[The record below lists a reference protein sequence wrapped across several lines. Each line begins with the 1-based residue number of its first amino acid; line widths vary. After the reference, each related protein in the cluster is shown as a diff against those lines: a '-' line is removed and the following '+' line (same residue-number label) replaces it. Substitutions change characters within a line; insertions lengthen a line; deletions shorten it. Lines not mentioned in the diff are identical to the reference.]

1 MNKVFIFPGQGSQY
15 VGMGQKIAKFSNIY
29 DEVFEKSNDILKYN
43 IKKICL
49 NGPQEILN
57 KTVYTQ
63 PAIFINSIIKDQM
76 LKNRNIFPSAVAG
89 HSLGEFSALVSAN
102 IISFEDALKII
113 KIRSEEMHKSG
124 KKNPGSMAAIIGA
137 NNEQTQSI
145 CGQKG
150 IIVIANYNSNKQI
163 IISGEKEAITNAIK
177 TGKKIGVKKILPLK
191 VSGAFHSPLMQ
202 GAKEKLKNIINKTLF
217 SKSKIPIYQNIT
229 GKKEFDSNKIKINL
243 INQIDN
249 PVKWLQTITNMSND
263 KYNYF
268 IEVGPK
274 NVLKKLNVQILEN
287 SITKS
292 FEELIKLQ

>member
-15 VGMGQKIAKFSNIY
+15 VGMGQKIADFSNIY
-29 DEVFEKSNDILKYN
+29 DKVFEKSNDILEYN

-63 PAIFINSIIKDQM
+63 PAIFINSIIKDQI

-137 NNEQTQSI
+137 NNEQIQSI
-145 CGQKG
+145 CNQKG

-163 IISGEKEAITNAIK
+163 IISGEKETIINAIK

-191 VSGAFHSPLMQ
+191 VSGAFHSSLMQ
-202 GAKEKLKNIINKTLF
+202 GAKEKLKSIINKTLF

-249 PVKWLQTITNMSND
+249 PVKWLQTITNMNND

-274 NVLKKLNVQILEN
+274 NVLKKLNVQILKN

-292 FEELIKLQ
+292 FEELIKL

>member
-29 DEVFEKSNDILKYN
+29 DEVFKNSNDILEYD
-43 IKKICL
+43 IKRICL
-49 NGPQEILN
+49 DGPQEILN
-57 KTVYTQ
+57 KTIHTQ
-63 PAIFINSIIKDQM
+63 PAIFINSIIKDQI
-76 LKNRNIFPSAVAG
+76 LKDKNIFPSAVAG

-113 KIRSEEMHKSG
+113 KIRSEEMYETG

-137 NNEQTQSI
+137 NNEQIQSI
-145 CGQKG
+145 CNQKG

-163 IISGEKEAITNAIK
+163 IISGEKETITNAIK
-177 TGKKIGVKKILPLK
+177 TGKKIGLKKILPLK

-274 NVLKKLNVQILEN
+274 NILKKLNIQILEN

-292 FEELIKLQ
+292 FEELIKL

>member
-15 VGMGQKIAKFSNIY
+15 VGMGQKIAEFSNIY

-49 NGPQEILN
+49 DGPQEILN
-57 KTVYTQ
+57 KTVHTQ
-63 PAIFINSIIKDQM
+63 PAIFINSIIKDRI
-76 LKNRNIFPSAVAG
+76 LKEKNIFPSAVAG

-102 IISFEDALKII
+102 IISFEDSLKII

-124 KKNPGSMAAIIGA
+124 KKNPGAMAAIIGA
-137 NNEQTQSI
+137 NNEQIQLI
-145 CGQKG
+145 CNQKG

-249 PVKWLQTITNMSND
+249 PVKWLQTITNMNND

-274 NVLKKLNVQILEN
+274 NVLKKINIQILKN

-292 FEELIKLQ
+292 FEELIKL